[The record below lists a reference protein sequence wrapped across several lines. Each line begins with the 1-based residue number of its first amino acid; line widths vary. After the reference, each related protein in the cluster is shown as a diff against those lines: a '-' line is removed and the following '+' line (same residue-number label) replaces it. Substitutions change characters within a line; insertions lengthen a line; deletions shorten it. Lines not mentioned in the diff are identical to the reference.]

1 MTIVTETW
9 LQNTSED
16 TIWVEGSQLN
26 KNVFKYT
33 CVINKRGKVGA

>member
-16 TIWVEGSQLN
+16 TIWVEGSELN
-26 KNVFKYT
+26 KNGLQIHTY
-33 CVINKRGKVGA
+33 N